1 VTHQVPQCGLRLAD
15 NVIVTVV
22 VLIKD
27 CEPDGQGVVIVTK
40 LGHGNIDQLPTWV
53 QIVLNRLSLAYLF
66 EVICS
71 FRGRSAKNKVWVTLG
86 PEVTICQILS
96 LEANFNHRLIKSHS
110 LQMLSLTIVI
120 RAFLSVWPSC
130 WLLSN
135 LYSNTPDTD

>member
-96 LEANFNHRLIKSHS
+96 IEANFNHRLIESHS

>member
-96 LEANFNHRLIKSHS
+96 LEANFNHRLIESHS

>member
-71 FRGRSAKNKVWVTLG
+71 FRGRSAKDKVWVTLG

-96 LEANFNHRLIKSHS
+96 LEANFNHRLIESHS

>member
-1 VTHQVPQCGLRLAD
+1 MTDQVPQCGLRLAD

-71 FRGRSAKNKVWVTLG
+71 FRGRSAKDKVWVTLG

-96 LEANFNHRLIKSHS
+96 LEANFYHRLSESHS
-110 LQMLSLTIVI
+110 L
-120 RAFLSVWPSC
+120 
-130 WLLSN
+130 
-135 LYSNTPDTD
+135 